1 MKSPSWLTSPP
12 RDLRSENHRV
22 SSRCCL
28 SEEPQHAR
36 GRTGRYLIFSASN
49 SLCGG
54 LLNFFLLA
62 NQSFCN
68 THTHTVTH
76 QSSDSSGEKTFEF
89 DLPGSSWPLCGP
101 GLSEGSSSGRWCSGS
116 APRSPPGEQ
125 RRDVYAHGAAYVPP
139 LSSLNFSFCFSG
151 SGEEVLVSHVTVS
164 SCLPASATHG
174 SEFTQRS
181 FYG

>member
-68 THTHTVTH
+68 THTHTQLRIRAATRVEKRP
-76 QSSDSSGEKTFEF
+76 SSLTYQAH
-89 DLPGSSWPLCGP
+89 L
-101 GLSEGSSSGRWCSGS
+101 GLY
-116 APRSPPGEQ
+116 AVQVYPRDHLQGDGVLARLHIVHLEN
-125 RRDVYAHGAAYVPP
+125 RDV
-139 LSSLNFSFCFSG
+139 
-151 SGEEVLVSHVTVS
+151 T
-164 SCLPASATHG
+164 
-174 SEFTQRS
+174 FTLTEQLTFLRS
-181 FYG
+181 RA